1 MKGRARLLLA
11 LLAFVPGLASAQETV
26 TVAFWNVENLFD
38 AEDDPRNPG
47 DDEFLPGNGWTEER
61 YHRKLGHLAEVI
73 AGLDPN
79 LLGLAEVENRRV
91 LEDLVRQPPLGKRG
105 WKIAHRESPDSRG
118 IDVAL
123 LYREPF
129 AIADEKADVR
139 LHEIALEKPTRGV
152 LEAKVRAGER
162 ELFVL
167 VNHWPSRI
175 GGAEATRDLR
185 KKAAEVCRRIVCER
199 VDACAPGRW
208 ADLLLMGDLND
219 DPQDAAVSGT
229 LGATFEK
236 TVLFGGAQTA
246 RYALFNPMFRFV
258 GEGKPGTLYF
268 RGKPNVFDQ
277 LVVSRGLLE
286 SEGFSLD
293 ETSVEIFATDAMK
306 DDKGEP
312 KRFRRVKG
320 GDWVEGYSDHFPV
333 RARLAL
339 SGGPGK

>member
-1 MKGRARLLLA
+1 MKTRALLLLA
-11 LLAFVPGLASAQETV
+11 FLSLAAGPGRAQETV

-38 AEDDPRNPG
+38 AEDDPSNPG

-61 YHRKLGHLAEVI
+61 YRRKLGRLAEVV

-79 LLGLAEVENRRV
+79 LLGVAEVENRRV
-91 LEDLVRQPPLGKRG
+91 LEDLVRLPPLEKRG
-105 WKIAHRESPDSRG
+105 WKIAHRESPDTRG
-118 IDVAL
+118 IDLAL

-129 AIADEKADVR
+129 AIADEKTDVR
-139 LHEIALEKPTRGV
+139 LHEIALERPTRGV
-152 LEAKVRAGER
+152 FEAKVKAGDR
-162 ELFVL
+162 ELSVL

-175 GGAEATRDLR
+175 GGTEATKDLR
-185 KKAAEVCRRIVCER
+185 RKAAEVCRRIVCER

-219 DPQDAAVSGT
+219 DPQDASVSGT

-258 GEGKPGTLYF
+258 GEGKPGTLYY

-293 ETSVEIFATDAMK
+293 EKSVEIFSTDAMK

-320 GDWVEGYSDHFPV
+320 GEWVEGYSDHFPV

-339 SGGPGK
+339 SGATSR

>member
-1 MKGRARLLLA
+1 MKDRAGFLLA
-11 LLAFVPGLASAQETV
+11 LLAFAPGLASAQETV

-38 AEDDPRNPG
+38 AEDDPSNPG

-61 YHRKLGHLAEVI
+61 YHRKLGRLAEVV

-79 LLGLAEVENRRV
+79 LLGVAEVENRRV
-91 LEDLVRQPPLGKRG
+91 LEDLVRQPPLEKRG
-105 WKIAHRESPDSRG
+105 WKIAHRESPDTRG
-118 IDVAL
+118 IDLAL

-129 AIADEKADVR
+129 AIADEKTDVR
-139 LHEIALEKPTRGV
+139 LHEIALERPTRGV
-152 LEAKVRAGER
+152 LEAKVKAGDR
-162 ELFVL
+162 ELSVL

-175 GGAEATRDLR
+175 GGTEATKDLR
-185 KKAAEVCRRIVCER
+185 RKAAEVCRRIVCER

-219 DPQDAAVSGT
+219 DPQDASVSGT

-236 TVLFGGAQTA
+236 TVLFGGAATA
-246 RYALFNPMFRFV
+246 RYALFNPMFKFV
-258 GEGKPGTLYF
+258 GEGKPGTLYY

-293 ETSVEIFATDAMK
+293 EKSVEIFSTDVMK
-306 DDKGEP
+306 NDKGEP
-312 KRFRRVKG
+312 KRFRRGEG
-320 GDWVEGYSDHFPV
+320 GVWVEGYSDHFPV
-333 RARLAL
+333 RARLTL
-339 SGGPGK
+339 SGATPK